1 LFIDGEE
8 VADTDN
14 TAGQEEAFSDV
25 RVKADATVK
34 VKVEAE
40 VEAYGTTGAL
50 DTYRLHLM

>member
-1 LFIDGEE
+1 LFIDGDE

-14 TAGQEEAFSDV
+14 VAGQEEAFSDV

-40 VEAYGTTGAL
+40 VEAYGLTGSL
-50 DTYRLHLM
+50 GTYRLHLM